1 MKMKIITCK
10 STTVFPLG
18 CFLFLLLSINLDCKS
33 LNYSRLFTIIDS
45 SGSSL
50 LSLNYNLHNIPA
62 ENEEQLQLESWMLPS
77 VFLQSSEVTDTHE
90 NSLTDEENYGFENWM
105 SDPGTFI
112 RSDHHEPPGGEV
124 QSEEKIRFEKWMI
137 NPYGWNEIQT
147 CH

>member
-1 MKMKIITCK
+1 MDVAI
-10 STTVFPLG
+10 
-18 CFLFLLLSINLDCKS
+18 
-33 LNYSRLFTIIDS
+33 R
-45 SGSSL
+45 
-50 LSLNYNLHNIPA
+50 
-62 ENEEQLQLESWMLPS
+62 LPS
-77 VFLQSSEVTDTHE
+77 IFRGTDTHE